1 MLVSAGETRRCN
13 SHGNTGAPP
22 LTAFPM
28 IRNTAD
34 VDDRRRFTYDLH
46 AVLWRSRPA
55 TLWSVANPPFNQRY
69 IYQPFFENRSSIH
82 SACRDLVTL
91 LDYFLGKRHSPPGQS
106 SSKTLMQNTVS
117 IPTDKPKCL
126 ARVILSQNNL
136 LLPPTQFDSNCKHR
150 RHYFDSYL
158 NLHFTWQTK
167 IKQWNNSF
175 NRGNFLLWI
184 DFDWQD
190 LDFLMEYLHYQ
201 HFITVYINI
210 LFSNFY
216 FCVFFWYGEFSCI
229 ENCSKSP
236 WKINGGNIKKRS
248 VW

>member
-1 MLVSAGETRRCN
+1 MRNVLILVDQRFYKYSWNLFLFRCARILLKKLISIYYYKIPRNLTKETLVFLMLVSAGETRRCN

-136 LLPPTQFDSNCKHR
+136 LLPPTQFDSNCKHH

-158 NLHFTWQTK
+158 NLHFTWQT
-167 IKQWNNSF
+167 
-175 NRGNFLLWI
+175 
-184 DFDWQD
+184 
-190 LDFLMEYLHYQ
+190 MEQ
-201 HFITVYINI
+201 
-210 LFSNFY
+210 
-216 FCVFFWYGEFSCI
+216 FF
-229 ENCSKSP
+229 
-236 WKINGGNIKKRS
+236 
-248 VW
+248 